1 MTTELPDNHSTPPAT
16 GAVGSQFERR
26 VRPLYQV
33 ADALR
38 AYQQGDMDGV
48 TVLVSRQACDEGADW
63 LERLE
68 RECEVRYHEREQDRA
83 RNDRAVKILTG
94 IYALLHPREI
104 PTEDGRV
111 FRFVA
116 PNANELL
123 QELANRFRAIPDEL
137 GAA

>member
-1 MTTELPDNHSTPPAT
+1 MNEPTQ
-16 GAVGSQFERR
+16 AVGAPLERQ
-26 VRPLYQV
+26 VRPLEI
-33 ADALR
+33 AAALR

-48 TVLVSRQACDEGADW
+48 MVLVSRQACDEGADW

-68 RECEVRYHEREQDRA
+68 RECEVRYHEREQARA

-123 QELANRFRAIPDEL
+123 QELANRIRAIPDEL
-137 GAA
+137 DAAGIERPNAKLT